1 MSAVVVALAGRT
13 LRKSLRR
20 PQLLAPLVIFPTLL
34 LAVNTGGLS
43 RATSLPGFP
52 PVQSFFAFQ
61 IPAAM
66 TQSLLLGGVAAGIG
80 AALEM
85 ELGFFDRLAASPI
98 PRSAIVLGRL
108 LAGAGIA
115 CLQVAWFLAL
125 GFAFGVHVEGGPLGV
140 LLVFLIGAVAG
151 TGFAA
156 IGVTLAV
163 SAGNASIVQGIFP
176 LVFVV
181 LFLSSAFF
189 PRNLMTSPA
198 NEIARFNPL
207 SYIANGLRDPIVSSV
222 SAGPVLEG
230 LAAAA
235 GIALLFGAL
244 SVRTLLGKLR
254 DA

>member
-125 GFAFGVHVEGGPLGV
+125 GLAFGVHVEGGALGV

-151 TGFAA
+151 TGFTA

-176 LVFVV
+176 LVFVI